1 LYRWGRCPTAAFHLI
16 SLKRG
21 FTGKVHYGQQEYDFD
36 EGGLSFMVPNH
47 VFGIELAEGGE
58 RPPSGWLLALHPDFM
73 RSTPLTQKIKLYAY
87 FRYATTE
94 AMHLSDQ
101 KQLKI
106 TTLIQSIEQEYQGT
120 MDEFS
125 QDIILAN

>member
-1 LYRWGRCPTAAFHLI
+1 LTADFHLF

-21 FTGKVHYGQQEYDFD
+21 FTGKVHYGQQEYDFN
-36 EGGLSFMVPNH
+36 EGVLSFMAPKQ
-47 VFGIELAEGGE
+47 VFCIELAEGGE

-87 FRYATTE
+87 FRYAATE
-94 AMHLSDQ
+94 ALHLSDQ
-101 KQLKI
+101 EQLKI
-106 TTLIQSIEQEYQGT
+106 TTLIQNIEQEYQGT

-125 QDIILAN
+125 